1 MSSAQP
7 AIADSSEG
15 LSAEALIDA
24 MLAGNDD
31 LVRREGGEIGRK
43 LLILRSG
50 GTEAETR
57 LERWVDMSIA
67 ASEGVRKTA
76 EMMTSLREV
85 DNRAQS
91 IAAAVEELTATVQT
105 ISQTTEG
112 VTEEA
117 AEAAAVSDSGRAA
130 ASQAVDA
137 MEGVFQVVQSAV
149 QKVDALAEASVA
161 IGDIVSTIETIAKQ
175 TNLLALNATIEAARA
190 GEAGKGFAV
199 VASEVKTLANQ
210 TASATVDIR
219 ERISS
224 IRSDMEEIVGVMRS
238 GAERVEEGRGTIHTV
253 GQEMESLAGRISSVT
268 RSMGEVSQVLGEQQ
282 SATVEISEGVT
293 VIADMSAKN
302 VYMIDAT
309 IGLLET
315 TGPTIAK
322 AIDGFVKDGT
332 PNGTIHAAK
341 SDHMI
346 WMRRLAQMLVGREV
360 LKPDELADHHSC
372 RLGKWYDGQKDPKLV
387 GHPAWSALLE
397 PHQRVHRAG
406 IDAAKAF
413 GAGDI
418 AGATDRV
425 SEAFEASQE
434 VMRHL
439 NALSDHL
446 RK

>member
-1 MSSAQP
+1 MSSAQT
-7 AIADSSEG
+7 AQSETSG
-15 LSAEALIDA
+15 AHSPEDLIDA

-31 LVRREGGEIGRK
+31 LVAREGGEVGRK
-43 LLILRSG
+43 LLRLRG
-50 GTEAETR
+50 GGKEAENR
-57 LERWVDMSIA
+57 LERWVDMSVA

-91 IAAAVEELTATVQT
+91 IAAAVEELTVTVQT
-105 ISQTTEG
+105 ISHTTEG
-112 VTEEA
+112 VTAEA

-130 ASQAVDA
+130 AGQAVDA

-210 TASATVDIR
+210 TATATIDIR
-219 ERISS
+219 DRISR

-238 GAERVEEGRGTIHTV
+238 GAERVEEGRGTIQTV

-268 RSMGEVSQVLGEQQ
+268 RSMSEVSQVLGEQQ
-282 SATVEISEGVT
+282 SATAEISEGVT
-293 VIADMSAKN
+293 VIADMSANN

-309 IGLLET
+309 IALLEK
-315 TGPTIAK
+315 TGPTIAT

-332 PNGTIHAAK
+332 PNGTLHAAK
-341 SDHMI
+341 SDHMV

-360 LKPDELADHHSC
+360 LKADELADHHSC
-372 RLGKWYDGQKDPKLV
+372 RLGKWYDAQKDPRLV
-387 GHPAWSALLE
+387 GHPAWTALLE

-413 GAGDI
+413 AAGDLDR
-418 AGATDRV
+418 ATSLVRD
-425 SEAFEASQE
+425 AADASQE
-434 VMRHL
+434 VMRLL
-439 NALSDHL
+439 NELSDHL
-446 RK
+446 KQ